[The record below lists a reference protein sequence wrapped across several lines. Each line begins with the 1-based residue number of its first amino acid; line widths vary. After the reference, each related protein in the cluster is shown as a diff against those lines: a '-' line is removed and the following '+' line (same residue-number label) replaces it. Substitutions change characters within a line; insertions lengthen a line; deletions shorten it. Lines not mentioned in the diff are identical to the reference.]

1 VSPIIA
7 APHPVNRKAGPPAF
21 GAIARGARAG
31 YTLRMQQVLAHGL
44 EIAAI
49 EEAPSLDGV
58 AVVPPFTGAE
68 VAYARSKSD
77 PQRRLA
83 ARLAAKRA
91 ATKALGGDLP
101 LAAFEV
107 APARGGPPRLLLSA
121 AGEARLRAIG
131 GSAVL
136 LSLTHGRTHAA
147 AAVVVLGRRAP

>member
-1 VSPIIA
+1 MSS
-7 APHPVNRKAGPPAF
+7 
-21 GAIARGARAG
+21 
-31 YTLRMQQVLAHGL
+31 QQVLAHGM

-49 EEAPSLDGV
+49 EEAPSLDGRDESD
-58 AVVPPFTGAE
+58 VPPFTGAE

-91 ATKALGGDLP
+91 AARALGGDLP

-121 AGEARLRAIG
+121 AGETRLRALG
-131 GSAVL
+131 GTAVL